1 MSSFLSSEWIDL
13 IDWAAGYRTVIPKVR
28 IVAPKNIK
36 VIKERTTMAAPTMT
50 PDSSF
55 CWAAKALIWGT

>member
-1 MSSFLSSEWIDL
+1 MAF

-28 IVAPKNIK
+28 MVAPKNIK

-55 CWAAKALIWGT
+55 CWEAKALIWGT